1 MRKVYC
7 VLPGVDGIS
16 DYDAPSWMQGEPED
30 WVEDQAEDL
39 ADEILDSYDFDDI
52 F

>member
-1 MRKVYC
+1 MRKVYS
-7 VLPGVDGIS
+7 VLPGVDGIC

-30 WVEDQAEDL
+30 IEDQAEDL